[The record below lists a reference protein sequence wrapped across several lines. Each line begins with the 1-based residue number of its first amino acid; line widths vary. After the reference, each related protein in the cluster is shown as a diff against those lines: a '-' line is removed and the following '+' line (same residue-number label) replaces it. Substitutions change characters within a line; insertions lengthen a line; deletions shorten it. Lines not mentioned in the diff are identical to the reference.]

1 MKINRND
8 PCPCG
13 SGNKYKKCCW
23 EKDEKLKQEQR
34 AASATAGAA
43 LGGIPQQ
50 SQKGARGK
58 VAAPAAPAGHKVKP
72 PPPPTLPRRG
82 AV

>member
-23 EKDEKLKQEQR
+23 EKDEKAKREQR
-34 AASATAGAA
+34 AASPAAGAA
-43 LGGIPQQ
+43 LGGVPAQQ
-50 SQKGARGK
+50 KPARGK
-58 VAAPAAPAGHKVKP
+58 VAAPAQPSAGHKVKP